1 MFTQFFSN
9 TYITLGTSTKKARQ
23 LPNGCNEKKPIV
35 KELKKKKMRCLP
47 VNSELRKNEK
57 RQVNCGKQWEHRTG
71 GLSKLKNIY
80 PGKNYDG

>member
-1 MFTQFFSN
+1 M
-9 TYITLGTSTKKARQ
+9 
-23 LPNGCNEKKPIV
+23 

-71 GLSKLKNIY
+71 GLTKLKNIY